1 MGAQVE
7 DRANP
12 QVTQSRQEDEQKFGH
27 ELANI
32 LTPVVGIS
40 ELLLHRVGEFGDP
53 DMTRLAK
60 TLRDS
65 ATVARD
71 LVQRFREIRAI
82 EYGRRKLTWRTGNLV
97 QLLKSTVGSVADT
110 PAARDVRIESSYG
123 VEDAEVEMDF
133 DLLPGVFHAI
143 IKNAVEHVASESEL
157 KERVVHVCLMA
168 ERSDYIVQVSNSGSP
183 VPADR
188 IDSFFDEFNSDRRR
202 KPSGVGLGTTYAK
215 IVTQMHNGRIGVR
228 SNDEH
233 GTVVTISIPRAGDT
247 KIDHQD

>member
-1 MGAQVE
+1 MGTQVE

-12 QVTQSRQEDEQKFGH
+12 QVTQSQREGEQKFGH

-40 ELLLHRVGEFGDP
+40 ELLLLRVGEFGDP

-65 ATVARD
+65 ATAARD
-71 LVQRFREIRAI
+71 LVQQFHELHAI
-82 EYGRRKLTWRTGNLV
+82 EHGRRKLTWRKGNLAH
-97 QLLKSTVGSVADT
+97 LLESTVRNASDM
-110 PAARDVRIESSYG
+110 PAAENVRIESSYA
-123 VEDAEVEMDF
+123 VSDAQVEMDF
-133 DLLPGVFHAI
+133 DLLPRVFHAI

-168 ERSDYIVQVSNSGSP
+168 ERSDYIIQVSNSGSP

-233 GTVVTISIPRAGDT
+233 GTVVTILIPKAGDP
-247 KIDHQD
+247 KIDHQN